1 MTIFFGDIV
10 GFNCLTADCNA
21 TEVWR
26 ATYKTEVV
34 RSDIFSFKLIEVLN
48 TFYGALDSRLKKF
61 RVYQVQKM
69 MRMML

>member
-34 RSDIFSFKLIEVLN
+34 H
-48 TFYGALDSRLKKF
+48 
-61 RVYQVQKM
+61 VQIYS
-69 MRMML
+69 LLS

>member
-48 TFYGALDSRLKKF
+48 TFYIL
-61 RVYQVQKM
+61 
-69 MRMML
+69 